1 MNNLFKASFLI
12 PLTIISAL
20 GYIYTNTI
28 DHNYKFVLKPLAT
41 LLVILVAVF
50 SAKSTYK
57 THIVLGLVFCL
68 IGDVALLFPEG
79 FILGLIAFLIGH
91 IIFLKAFIS
100 LYGFQ
105 KNSSILIGL
114 VIYAG
119 AFFSFAYKD
128 LGGLLIPVVFYML
141 GILLMAWQG
150 LSLLALKK
158 SRSFVYIGLAV
169 ILFVVSD
176 SILAIDKFKMSV
188 PYANILIGVTYWTSI
203 TLLSLSITPIF
214 YARNR
219 T

>member
-1 MNNLFKASFLI
+1 
-12 PLTIISAL
+12 
-20 GYIYTNTI
+20 
-28 DHNYKFVLKPLAT
+28 
-41 LLVILVAVF
+41 
-50 SAKSTYK
+50 
-57 THIVLGLVFCL
+57 
-68 IGDVALLFPEG
+68 
-79 FILGLIAFLIGH
+79 
-91 IIFLKAFIS
+91 
-100 LYGFQ
+100 
-105 KNSSILIGL
+105 
-114 VIYAG
+114 
-119 AFFSFAYKD
+119 
-128 LGGLLIPVVFYML
+128 ML